1 MHMRIIVG
9 VDDSEHSQRAVA
21 WCAKYAPALD
31 AEVVAVH
38 AIETPVYAV
47 PTMAYV
53 PIPPLSEEDRLRLHD
68 TIRSEWCGELERAR
82 VTYRVVSA
90 EGPPASVIIEVAE
103 REDADL
109 VVTGR
114 RGRGGFAELV
124 LGSTSHSLTHHLQRP
139 LVIVP

>member
-1 MHMRIIVG
+1 MRILVG
-9 VDDSEHSQRAVA
+9 VDGSEHARRAVS
-21 WCAKYAPALD
+21 WCAKYAPALG

-53 PIPPLSEEDRLRLHD
+53 PIPPLSEEERRTLHD
-68 TIRSEWCGELERAR
+68 TIRTEWCGELERAG
-82 VTYRVVSA
+82 VAYRVVSA
-90 EGPPASVIIEVAE
+90 EGPPASVIIEVAQH
-103 REDADL
+103 EDAEL